1 MGRLTPEAARAQY
14 PVLEHTAYLN
24 AGSAG
29 PLARATAAAV
39 AAQRVRDLEDGRS
52 GPDYIEAM
60 LAARERVREAL
71 AAELGVRADQV
82 ALNRAT
88 TDGCNIVVSGLGLG
102 SGDEVVTTDSEH
114 FGLLG
119 ALHCSGARVVVV
131 APDLDAIAAAVGP
144 RTRLVAVS
152 HVLWTTGRLLGVQQ
166 LAGALRV
173 PLLVDGAQSVGA
185 IPVDAS
191 PFDFYTVSCHKW
203 LCCPDSSGALVVRD
217 PEALAVRIPS
227 YFSQSSYGNDGAFE
241 PRTGAR
247 RFDSGWIAPGL
258 LAGIEA
264 ALGAHPAWRFER
276 ALELTRR
283 CRDRLL
289 DAGLGAV
296 VEPEHGTLVAF
307 RPAGSAAD
315 VVVRAHRRGVV
326 VREIPGTGL
335 VRASC
340 GYWTNEDDIERLVA
354 AVSVTSAR
362 HLAGN
367 QRGEGEG

>member
-1 MGRLTPEAARAQY
+1 MTPEEARAQY

-29 PLARATAAAV
+29 PLARSTAAAV
-39 AAQRVRDLEDGRS
+39 AAQRVRDVRDGRS
-52 GPDYIEAM
+52 GADYIDAM
-60 LAARERVREAL
+60 LAARERVRAAL
-71 AAELGVRADQV
+71 AAELGVPADKA

-88 TDGCNIVVSGLGLG
+88 TDGCNIVVTGLALG
-102 SGDEVVTTDSEH
+102 PGDEVVTTGSEH

-131 APDLDAIAAAVGP
+131 TPDVDAIAAAVGP

-152 HVLWTTGRLLGVQQ
+152 HVLWTTGRLLRLED
-166 LAGALRV
+166 LAGSLAV

-203 LCCPDSSGALVVRD
+203 LCCPDSSGALYVRD
-217 PEALAVRIPS
+217 PDALAVRLPS
-227 YFSQSSYGNDGAFE
+227 YFSQTSYGEDGTFE
-241 PRTGAR
+241 AKIGAR

-264 ALGAHPAWRFER
+264 ALDTHPEWRFRR
-276 ALELTRR
+276 AHAMTRR

-289 DAGLGAV
+289 EAGLDV
-296 VEPEHGTLVAF
+296 VLEAEHGTLVAF
-307 RPAGSAAD
+307 RPARTAAE
-315 VVVRAHRRGVV
+315 VVLRAHERGVV
-326 VREIPGTGL
+326 VREIPRTGL

-354 AVSVTSAR
+354 AVSVTS
-362 HLAGN
+362 G
-367 QRGEGEG
+367 